1 MEPILITTDIAKAIG
16 KAIAEQS
23 KSILT
28 NREKEFKVSFNIRG
42 DVNVKKGND
51 FQQIVN
57 FSIDWQKAFLF
68 ALNKLNK
75 DTANTVLKEF
85 LQAPEIEITKEF
97 KTRCDTIIKEIK
109 QASLKTVSG
118 KVTINN
124 PFLSTNEIEVCE
136 NC

>member
-1 MEPILITTDIAKAIG
+1 METIQITTEITKAIG

-28 NREKEFKVSFNIRG
+28 NREKEFKVSFNLVG

-51 FQQIVN
+51 YVQVVN

-85 LQAPEIEITKEF
+85 LEAPEIEISKEF
-97 KTRCDTIIKEIK
+97 KTRCETIIKEIK
-109 QASLKTVSG
+109 QTSLKTVTG

-124 PFLSTNEIEVCE
+124 PYLANNEIEICE